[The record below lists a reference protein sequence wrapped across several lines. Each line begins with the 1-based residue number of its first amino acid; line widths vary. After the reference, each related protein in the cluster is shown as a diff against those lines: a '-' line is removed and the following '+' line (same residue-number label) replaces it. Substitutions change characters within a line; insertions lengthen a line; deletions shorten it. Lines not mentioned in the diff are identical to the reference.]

1 MVAALGRDCVADSL
15 FILSASDCAVPES
28 LTSYCIFAERPSG
41 AARARSVRVGCGIRI
56 GACTVGVR

>member
-1 MVAALGRDCVADSL
+1 MVAALGRDCVR
-15 FILSASDCAVPES
+15 ILYLYCPRVTALSPNH
-28 LTSYCIFAERPSG
+28 CIFAERPSG